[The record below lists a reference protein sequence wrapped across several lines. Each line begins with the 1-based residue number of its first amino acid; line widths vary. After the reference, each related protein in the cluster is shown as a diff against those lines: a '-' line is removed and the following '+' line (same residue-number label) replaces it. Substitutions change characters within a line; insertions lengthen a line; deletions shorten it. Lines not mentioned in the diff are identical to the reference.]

1 MTDEGERT
9 VDREVESDA
18 TADRARSRSVDEA
31 AESFLNLEAQL
42 RSASGATVRGRA
54 VDVEKVPAADV
65 PDRYPVEITTAEALA
80 LRLVVDAADEREVV
94 VYFAWDDGEADD
106 RLGRLLALHDIPQHR
121 FADLHGESILL
132 EYDDGYYL
140 PYVPAEGVR
149 GSAAG
154 VYGVAAGLGVNLL
167 ALLLV
172 VVGLGDLLSSLAV
185 IVGLLA
191 VNVFLMPIATYLDG
205 WYLRTQTDWGQ
216 GPAFWALLAMIPGLN
231 ILTALRYLNS
241 RRNATPLVD

>member
-1 MTDEGERT
+1 VTDDGERT
-9 VDREVESDA
+9 VEREAESDA
-18 TADRARSRSVDEA
+18 GVDRARSRSVDEA
-31 AESFLNLEAQL
+31 AESFLDLEAQL
-42 RSASGATVRGRA
+42 RGTSGATVRGRA
-54 VDVEKVPAADV
+54 VDVEKVPAGDV
-65 PDRYPVEITTAEALA
+65 PAGYPVEIATAEALA

-121 FADLHGESILL
+121 FADLHGESVLL
-132 EYDDGYYL
+132 ENEDGYYL

-154 VYGVAAGLGVNLL
+154 VYGVAAGLAVNLL
-167 ALLLV
+167 AILLV
-172 VVGLGDLLSSLAV
+172 AVGLGSLLSSLGV
-185 IVGLLA
+185 VVGLLA
-191 VNVFLMPIATYLDG
+191 VNVLLMPIATYLDG

-216 GPAFWALLAMIPGLN
+216 GPAFWALLAMVPGVN
-231 ILTALRYLNS
+231 ILTALLYLNS

>member
-1 MTDEGERT
+1 VTDEGERT

-31 AESFLNLEAQL
+31 AVSFLNLEAQL